1 MLFRF
6 HRKKAP
12 AAPVDANETFSH
24 APAIEAHRSL
34 ADYLAMLDA
43 RCEELLARDAVER
56 AVARLA
62 RLAPFQ
68 YLCHAHGG
76 IASLR
81 IDADAG
87 EEVNWRESVVCPE
100 CRLNARMRFCSGLLA
115 QWMAARP
122 GARLYLTEQATHGY
136 ALLKRRFGSV
146 RGSEFIHD
154 EGRKLAVGEYIRQI
168 TADPSEVLHI
178 EDVTRLSFAD
188 QSFEVVA
195 SFEVLEHVPDYRLAL
210 REMARVLGP
219 GGQLLLTAPF
229 LDRAR
234 DTVTRA
240 QLNADGSITHLLPP
254 EYHGDPVSD
263 GVLCFHHFGWDL
275 LDALREAGFAEAEVV
290 SAWAPGFGLMG
301 IMQAIT
307 ARKA

>member
-1 MLFRF
+1 MSQDFFR
-6 HRKKAP
+6 K
-12 AAPVDANETFSH
+12 H
-24 APAIEAHRSL
+24 APFAPTVETHRSL
-34 ADYLAMLDA
+34 ADYLAARETMRDA
-43 RCEELLARDAVER
+43 LEARGAVER

-76 IASLR
+76 IATLR

-87 EEVNWRESVVCPE
+87 DEVNWRESVVCPQ
-100 CRLNARMRFCSGLLA
+100 CQLNARMRFCTGVLA
-115 QWMAARP
+115 QWMTTQP
-122 GARLYLTEQATHGY
+122 GARLYLTEQATRGY
-136 ALLKRRFGSV
+136 ALLKHRFGNV

-154 EGRKLAVGEYIRQI
+154 EQRRAAVDQYIRHI
-168 TADPSEVLHI
+168 TADPAEKLHI

-188 QSFEVVA
+188 ESFEMVA

-210 REMARVLGP
+210 REMARVLGRD
-219 GGQLLLTAPF
+219 GQLLLTAPF
-229 LDRAR
+229 LDLVQ

-240 QLNADGSITHLLPP
+240 RLNPDGSITHLLPP

-275 LDALREAGFAEAEVV
+275 LDALREAGFATAEVV

-301 IMQAIT
+301 TMQAIA
-307 ARKA
+307 ARKT